1 MNSFT
6 RVLLGVAPHW
16 RTGVLAI
23 AGTVGIAVMCR
34 RCLETDKARAERAQ
48 RMKEKE
54 IRALADR
61 IASYGRTVHR
71 RYPTGDVVVGEN
83 DLAAQLRKRP
93 DIVGTALNLL
103 LARTQAPEG
112 SAQWILEAERVT
124 TSELIST
131 WDAAVGRKLFIVRGF
146 ARGHAATGLSTPLY
160 LYLLL
165 LLAILIK
172 VHGNSTAPPLKPE
185 PWRPDGTV
193 SYFGRCLNFGA
204 KIQKECEIGVR
215 AFEHPQ

>member
-1 MNSFT
+1 
-6 RVLLGVAPHW
+6 
-16 RTGVLAI
+16 LAI

-103 LARTQAPEG
+103 LGEQKVQKAPLNG
-112 SAQWILEAERVT
+112 YW
-124 TSELIST
+124 
-131 WDAAVGRKLFIVRGF
+131 KLNV
-146 ARGHAATGLSTPLY
+146 
-160 LYLLL
+160 
-165 LLAILIK
+165 
-172 VHGNSTAPPLKPE
+172 
-185 PWRPDGTV
+185 
-193 SYFGRCLNFGA
+193 
-204 KIQKECEIGVR
+204 
-215 AFEHPQ
+215 

>member
-23 AGTVGIAVMCR
+23 AGTVGIVVMCR

-71 RYPTGDVVVGEN
+71 RYPTGEVVVGEN

-103 LARTQAPEG
+103 LGEQKVQKAPLNG
-112 SAQWILEAERVT
+112 YW
-124 TSELIST
+124 
-131 WDAAVGRKLFIVRGF
+131 KLNV
-146 ARGHAATGLSTPLY
+146 
-160 LYLLL
+160 
-165 LLAILIK
+165 
-172 VHGNSTAPPLKPE
+172 
-185 PWRPDGTV
+185 
-193 SYFGRCLNFGA
+193 
-204 KIQKECEIGVR
+204 
-215 AFEHPQ
+215 